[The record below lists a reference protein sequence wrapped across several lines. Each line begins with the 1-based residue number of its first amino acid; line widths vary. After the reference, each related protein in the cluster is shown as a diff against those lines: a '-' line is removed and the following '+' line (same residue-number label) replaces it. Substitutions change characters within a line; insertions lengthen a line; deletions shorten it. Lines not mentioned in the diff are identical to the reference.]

1 MEYTIHIEYSSAQIE
16 VSRARMEA
24 ARRFDVETDDRT
36 PVLLPVDNEYL
47 LPRLGIGFPDFYDD
61 PEFQLYYELLKWQ
74 WLLEN
79 LEDDRL
85 IEEELEVYPDF
96 GGVTIAGIFD
106 MAHILWQENRPPYTV
121 PWLESARDVA
131 RLKLPH
137 PTDNMGGRK
146 LSYME
151 EMQFLTGKFHV
162 RLQGEPILPR
172 VSAGWHRGPLAAA
185 LDMAGDQ
192 IFQWAEDEPN
202 ALHDLMAMIT
212 ETYVEY
218 ERITRQLIEA
228 EMEDAY
234 VVHDGAEA
242 LSPEA
247 YREFVMPYSM
257 RIYDAFPG
265 QRNLRLRGDINEL
278 LEVLPEEGPTY
289 LSGYGPRVDNT
300 YLAET
305 LGGNAVLQGNVDPEL
320 LLTGTVDEVKQ
331 AAWDVLEAFVEV
343 GGLVL
348 SSGGSVLFDTPVEN
362 LNALVYASDEFA
374 EQNQ

>member
-1 MEYTIHIEYSSAQIE
+1 MEYAIHIDYSSMQID
-16 VSRARMEA
+16 VSCRRMED
-24 ARRFDVETDDRT
+24 ARHFETETDDRV
-36 PVLLPVDNEYL
+36 PVLLAIDNRYL
-47 LPRLGIGFPDFYDD
+47 LPELGVGFPDFYDD

-74 WLLEN
+74 WMLEN

-96 GGVTIAGIFD
+96 GGITTAGIFD
-106 MAHILWQENRPPYTV
+106 MTHILWEDNGPPYMV

-151 EMQFLTGKFHV
+151 DMQFLANKFRV

-172 VSAGWHRGPLAAA
+172 VSPGWQRGPFAAA

-192 IFQWAEDEPN
+192 ILKWAEDEPN

-212 ETYVEY
+212 EVYIEY
-218 ERITRQLIEA
+218 ERIARQLV
-228 EMEDAY
+228 EMEIEDAY
-234 VVHDGAEA
+234 IVHDGAEA
-242 LSPEA
+242 LSPES
-247 YREFVMPYSM
+247 YREFVLPYSL
-257 RIYDAFPG
+257 RIYEAFPG
-265 QRNLRLRGDINEL
+265 QRHLHLHGDINQL
-278 LEVLPEEGPTY
+278 LEVLPEEGITY
-289 LSGYGPRVDNT
+289 LSGYGPEVDNE
-300 YLAET
+300 YLVET
-305 LGGNAVLQGNVDPEL
+305 LGGKAVAQGNVDPEL
-320 LLTGTVDEVKQ
+320 LLTGTPEEVKQ
-331 AAWDVLEAFVEV
+331 AAWEVLEAFAEV

-348 SSGGSVLFDTPVEN
+348 SSGGPVLPDTPEEN
-362 LNALVYASDEFA
+362 MNALVYASDEFA